1 MWESDGSEIIEP
13 SAVAIPL
20 AAATV
25 RYLRDSCQD
34 FAEVLEC
41 RRLPNGMMEIV
52 TFELRIEVPQRPAYE
67 VRSRETVSVCFVA
80 GRESAPSVV
89 VAREDF
95 PDTPHQNIVPE
106 GFPFVLCI
114 DDRPW
119 QDVRSGYT
127 ASELVTRISQWFAK
141 AGQGELH
148 GDDQPFDPFFG
159 YSSPHQ
165 IILTSDGMAA
175 MDAGQKLNV
184 WTTDETRRFLL
195 VTSFEARGFPQRVTN
210 IHVVQVDVE
219 PQQMKR
225 IRRAPRNLQGLVAML
240 LERDS
245 TFVDRLKKSV
255 EDWFEGGKRDDDA
268 KWTFCVLARF
278 PQIHPRTGEV
288 GATKPMA
295 FLAGAS
301 PGQIGVALGVLDRND
316 STHSTDVKYVRS
328 FFPRTDMGSLSNFEV
343 QVAQVHMELDADAAA
358 RITGHDAADR
368 RRAVLI
374 GAGSLGSTMAEL
386 LTREGFFEWT
396 VIDDDALLPHNL
408 SRHILNRSHF
418 GRLKAPSVA
427 ERLLSIRSD
436 VAPKAVVENVLN
448 EPISEGL
455 ASAID
460 GADLIFDASASVPVS
475 RFLSDRDGRAR
486 RVCAFFT
493 PDGGSAVLMIE
504 AADRT
509 TTLRDVEA
517 VYLREVLI
525 NPSLETHF
533 EAGQQMRYTGAC
545 RALTSKIPTSRVGVL
560 TALIASGIS
569 KEISSPQPSL
579 RIWSADGDDAV
590 ESIRLLPAV
599 TTRSMGE
606 WKVLLPEGLRAEL
619 AGRRAAALPNETG
632 GPLLGL
638 IDFEAKIITAVHA
651 PTPPSD
657 SVGKPTSFVRGTI
670 GLRKMIETAE
680 KRSGGQVRYLGEWHS
695 HPRGTSSAPS
705 VVDVGQIYDLSL
717 VSDIDGLP
725 AISIIVSE
733 TEIGILVGSVQ

>member
-1 MWESDGSEIIEP
+1 MWQPDGSEIIGP

-25 RYLRDSCQD
+25 RYLRESCQD

-41 RRLPNGMMEIV
+41 RRLPSGRMEIV
-52 TFELRIEVPQRPAYE
+52 SFELRVEVPQRPVYD

-80 GRESAPSVV
+80 GRESAPGVV
-89 VAREDF
+89 VTREDF

-106 GFPFVLCI
+106 GFPCMLCI

-119 QDVRSGYT
+119 QDVRAGYT

-165 IILTSDGMAA
+165 VIVTSDGMAA

-195 VTSFEARGFPQRVTN
+195 VTSFEADGFPQQVTN

-225 IRRAPRNLQGLVAML
+225 IRRAPRNLPGLVAML
-240 LERDS
+240 MDRDP
-245 TFVDRLKKSV
+245 TFVGRLKKSV
-255 EDWFEGGKRDDDA
+255 EDWFDGGKRDDDA
-268 KWTFCVLARF
+268 KCIFCVLARF

-288 GATKPMA
+288 GGTKPMA
-295 FLAGAS
+295 FLAEVS

-316 STHSTDVKYVRS
+316 SSHSTDVRYVRS
-328 FFPRTDMGSLSNFEV
+328 LFPRIDIGSLSNFEV
-343 QVAQVHMELDADAAA
+343 QVAQVHMEMDADAAA
-358 RITGHDAADR
+358 RITGHDAADK

-408 SRHILNRSHF
+408 SRHILDRSHF

-427 ERLLSIRSD
+427 ERLLSIRSNA
-436 VAPKAVVENVLN
+436 APKAIVENVLN
-448 EPISEGL
+448 ETISEGL

-460 GADLIFDASASVPVS
+460 GAELILDASASVPVS
-475 RFLSDRDGRAR
+475 RFLSDRDGGAR

-493 PDGGSAVLMIE
+493 PEGGSAVLMME

-517 VYLREVLI
+517 AYLREVLT
-525 NPSLETHF
+525 NPSLENHF
-533 EAGQQMRYTGAC
+533 AAGQHMRYTGAC

-560 TALIASGIS
+560 TSLIASGLS
-569 KEISSPQPSL
+569 KGIGSPQPSL
-579 RIWSADGDDAV
+579 RIWSVDEDDAV
-590 ESIRLLPAV
+590 KAFRLVPAV
-599 TTRSMGE
+599 STRIMGD
-606 WKVLLPEGLRAEL
+606 WKVLIPEGLRDEL
-619 AGRRAAALPNETG
+619 ASRRAAALPNETG

-651 PTPPSD
+651 PTSPSD

-670 GLRKMIETAE
+670 GLRKMIEAAE

-695 HPRGTSSAPS
+695 HPSGTSAAPS
-705 VVDVGQIYDLSL
+705 AVDIGQIYDLSL
-717 VSDIDGLP
+717 ISDIDGLP
-725 AISIIVSE
+725 AISVIVSE
-733 TEIGILVGSVQ
+733 TEIGIMVGSVQ

>member
-1 MWESDGSEIIEP
+1 MWQPDGSEVVDP
-13 SAVAIPL
+13 SSVAIPL
-20 AAATV
+20 AVATV
-25 RYLRDSCQD
+25 RYLKESCQD
-34 FAEVLEC
+34 LAEVLEC
-41 RRLPNGMMEIV
+41 RRLPSGRMEIV
-52 TFELRIEVPQRPAYE
+52 SFELRVEVPQRPVYD
-67 VRSRETVSVCFVA
+67 VRSRETISVCFVA
-80 GRESAPSVV
+80 GRESAPGVV
-89 VAREDF
+89 VTREDF

-106 GFPFVLCI
+106 GFPSMLCI

-127 ASELVTRISQWFAK
+127 ASELVTRISQWFEK

-175 MDAGQKLNV
+175 MDAGRKLNL

-195 VTSFEARGFPQRVTN
+195 VTSFEADGFPQQVTN

-225 IRRAPRNLQGLVAML
+225 IRRAPRNLPGLVAL
-240 LERDS
+240 LADRDPS
-245 TFVDRLKKSV
+245 FVDRLKKSV
-255 EDWFEGGKRDDDA
+255 GDWFDGGKRDDDA
-268 KWTFCVLARF
+268 KWIFCVLARF
-278 PQIHPRTGEV
+278 PQIHPRTGVV

-295 FLAGAS
+295 FLAAAS
-301 PGQIGVALGVLDRND
+301 PGQIGVALGVLDHND
-316 STHSTDVKYVRS
+316 SPHSTDIKYVRS
-328 FFPRTDMGSLSNFEV
+328 FFPRTDIGSLAHFEV
-343 QVAQVHMELDADAAA
+343 QVAQVHMEMDADAAA
-358 RITGHDAADR
+358 RITGHEIADK
-368 RRAVLI
+368 RRAVLV
-374 GAGSLGSTMAEL
+374 GAGSLGSVMAEL

-408 SRHILNRSHF
+408 SRHTLDRRHF

-436 VAPKAVVENVLN
+436 AAPEAIVENVLN
-448 EPISEGL
+448 EAISERL
-455 ASAID
+455 AGAID
-460 GADLIFDASASVPVS
+460 SAELVFDMSASVPVS
-475 RFLSDRDGRAR
+475 RFLSDREGGAR

-493 PDGGSAVLMIE
+493 PDGGSAVLMME

-509 TTLRDVEA
+509 ATLRDVEA

-533 EAGQQMRYTGAC
+533 KAGEQMRYTGAC

-560 TALIASGIS
+560 AALIASGIS
-569 KEISSPQPSL
+569 KGIGSPQPVL
-579 RIWSADGDDAV
+579 RIWSVNEDDGV
-590 ESIRLLPAV
+590 EAIRLVPAV
-599 TTRSMGE
+599 SARSMGD
-606 WKVLLPEGLRAEL
+606 WKVLIPEALRAEL

-638 IDFEAKIITAVHA
+638 IDFEAKIITAVLA

-657 SVGKPTSFVRGTI
+657 SVGKPTSFVRGTV

-695 HPRGTSSAPS
+695 HPRGASAAPS
-705 VVDVGQIYDLSL
+705 AVDVGQIYDLSL
-717 VSDIDGLP
+717 ISDIDGLP
-725 AISIIVSE
+725 AISLIVSE